1 MELLL
6 LTRGIVALLA
16 LGFLY
21 NLWIARQKNN
31 KKASKSTRP
40 PEPPGAWPLIGHLH
54 MLGGL
59 DPLMRTLSAM
69 ADQCGPVFILR
80 IGVHRTLVISDL
92 NVIKECF
99 TTNDKILA
107 TRPSSTAGKLLG
119 FDYASF
125 GFSPYGPYWREM
137 RKIATLEL
145 FSNRRLESLK
155 HIRQAQIDACIKELY
170 GLWAQNKQDPVK
182 VEMKQW
188 FTDLTFNMVVMMVA
202 GKQYQGPAGV
212 IDHDE
217 ARRFQKAMHELIY
230 LSGVFVASD
239 AFPFLKWID
248 VNGSMRAMKQTA
260 KEVNLI
266 LSSWLEEHRRRRLS
280 VTGDGEKDF
289 IDVLMSILEDGGR
302 IDDYDHD
309 TIIKA
314 TSQVLVMAGSD
325 STAST
330 LTWALSLLLNNRPA
344 LNKAQD
350 ELDTQVGKD
359 RNVDESDIKNLVYL
373 QAIIHETLRLYP
385 PAPLLVPHE
394 AMEDCQVGGF
404 DISAG
409 TQVMV
414 NIWKVQRDP
423 HLWVDPSEFRPERFL
438 TAHVDVDGKAQH
450 FEYIPFGAGRRSCPG
465 YSMAFQIMHL
475 TLARLVHGFE
485 LEAHPNG
492 PVDMTEGLGL
502 TLPRA
507 TPLHVLFTPRL
518 PSKLYETLV

>member
-1 MELLL
+1 
-6 LTRGIVALLA
+6 
-16 LGFLY
+16 
-21 NLWIARQKNN
+21 
-31 KKASKSTRP
+31 
-40 PEPPGAWPLIGHLH
+40 
-54 MLGGL
+54 
-59 DPLMRTLSAM
+59 
-69 ADQCGPVFILR
+69 
-80 IGVHRTLVISDL
+80 
-92 NVIKECF
+92 
-99 TTNDKILA
+99 
-107 TRPSSTAGKLLG
+107 
-119 FDYASF
+119 
-125 GFSPYGPYWREM
+125 M

-155 HIRQAQIDACIKELY
+155 LIPQAQIDACIKQLY
-170 GLWAQNKQDPVK
+170 GLWAHNKQDPVE

-202 GKQYQGPAGV
+202 GKRYQGPAGV

-217 ARRFQKAMHELIY
+217 ARRFQKAMHDLVY

-239 AFPFLKWID
+239 SFPSLKWID
-248 VNGSMRAMKQTA
+248 MNGSMRAMKRTA
-260 KEVNLI
+260 KEVNSI
-266 LSSWLEEHRRRRLS
+266 LSSWLEEHPRRRLS
-280 VTGDGEKDF
+280 VTGDGEKDY
-289 IDVLMSILEDGGR
+289 IDVLMLILEDGS

-344 LNKAQD
+344 LKKAQD

-423 HLWVDPSEFRPERFL
+423 NLWVDPSEFRPERFL
-438 TAHVDVDGKAQH
+438 TTHVDMDVKGQH

-465 YSMAFQIMHL
+465 YSMAFQIMHS